1 MYQITE
7 SAKDSKVKQ
16 EELLSRL
23 NDAVANKDKDLKDLK
38 EENDLSEKGI
48 YLEPKPFKSISAE
61 NRALEALK
69 SDVDNAI
76 NARSAKIKELETL
89 YKQRIK
95 NVSNKNDETNRYYL
109 ETIKGLKEEQVQ
121 SKRAKANLVSTLETI
136 RVATEYERKRRI
148 KRAVYDNE
156 DDRYL
161 KDKATLMRIKATT
174 PLSEEPL
181 KSEDFDFGE
190 EQSSNVQIIK
200 GVQNIENGYYII
212 IAVHN
217 DKAKRDDFLEK
228 VVSSGQSNVNFFFD
242 VNTSKYFI
250 YYEKFD
256 YVNGAMKALEK
267 KGSQPY
273 NEKMSVVKIEN

>member
-1 MYQITE
+1 MSLRNQLKE
-7 SAKDSKVKQ
+7 KQ

-23 NDAVANKDKDLKDLK
+23 NEAVANKDKDLKDLK

-69 SDVDNAI
+69 SEVDNAI
-76 NARSAKIKELETL
+76 NARTEKIEELEGL
-89 YKQRIK
+89 YGQRLK
-95 NVSNKNDETNRYYL
+95 NVSNKNDQTNQFYL
-109 ETIKGLKEEQVQ
+109 ETIRNLREEQSQ
-121 SKRAKANLVSTLETI
+121 SERSKANLVSTLETI
-136 RVATEYERKRRI
+136 RVATEFERKRRI

-161 KDKATLMRIKATT
+161 KDNATLTRIIATT
-174 PLSEEPL
+174 PLSEVPL

-190 EQSSNVQIIK
+190 EQSSSVQIIK

-217 DKAKRDDFLEK
+217 DKDKRNDFLEK
-228 VVSSGQSNVNFFFD
+228 VVSTGQSNVNFFFD

-273 NEKMSVVKIEN
+273 NGKMSVVKIEN